1 MNIMKRLRKH
11 PALFQRFT
19 GMNISQFDKLM
30 AKLHPVYNKNEKKRL
45 RNNSRQRAI
54 GGGSQ
59 FSLNLEERLI
69 MVLLYYRLYIPQ
81 EFLGLLFGLNN
92 SNISRTIR
100 HISPLL
106 AQVFRVPERTVRL
119 SGDDKEMLIYL
130 FVDGT
135 EQPIHRPSKYG
146 KQKRYYSGK
155 KKRHTIKYQ
164 VVTQDGKTINAV
176 SKSYEGSMHDKKIY
190 DKTRLEKPP
199 DTKGVGD
206 TGYLGTGLT
215 QPIKKKKGK
224 KLTDSQKKYNKKIS
238 KLRIKAEHAIGRM
251 KKYRILSDVFRNP
264 LSTHNLIVKNV
275 AGINNFCCT

>member
-1 MNIMKRLRKH
+1 MDIMKLLRKH
-11 PALFQRFT
+11 PTLFHRFT
-19 GMNISQFDKLM
+19 GMDISQFDELMVKL
-30 AKLHPVYNKNEKKRL
+30 LPVYNKNEKKRL
-45 RNNSRQRAI
+45 KRKLRQRAI

-59 FSLNLEERLI
+59 FNLSLEERLI
-69 MVLLYYRLYIPQ
+69 MLLFYYRVYMTQ
-81 EFLGLLFGLNN
+81 EFLGFLFGLDN
-92 SNISRTIR
+92 SNVSRTIR

-106 AQVFRVPERTVRL
+106 AQVFRVPERKVKL
-119 SGDDKEMLIYL
+119 STAEEEMLIYL

-164 VVTQDGKTINAV
+164 VVTTDGKAINAV

-199 DTKGVGD
+199 DVKGVSD
-206 TGYLGTGLT
+206 TGYLGTDLT

-224 KLTDSQKKYNKKIS
+224 KLTDPQKKYNKKIS
-238 KLRIKAEHAIGRM
+238 KLRIKAEHAVGRM

-275 AGINNFCCT
+275 AGINNFCCS